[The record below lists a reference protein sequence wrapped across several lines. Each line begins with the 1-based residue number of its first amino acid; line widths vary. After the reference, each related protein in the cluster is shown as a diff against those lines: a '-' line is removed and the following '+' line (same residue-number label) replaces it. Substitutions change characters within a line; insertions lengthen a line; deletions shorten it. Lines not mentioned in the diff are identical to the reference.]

1 MICNNYIYIY
11 MGGKSSKTT
20 NNYTMNIN
28 ELTNNIYNK
37 NNIDISL
44 KDSISQEQHI
54 ENVKNLISNVVVLT
68 MTDIMSDM
76 NFNFDQHNQV
86 VRKFAKD
93 PATGL
98 SCQYDTIISNPAN
111 RLFDLSRH
119 IETTVSNISNNDI
132 GSKVSKKMIATIDM
146 ATQLVKKLGLEKLIK
161 NNGNSQESLDSK
173 TNSINSKS
181 EIKNSGTGGLE
192 DVAGSMFAFGSS
204 KTDNITF
211 INNTDIR
218 NSITNK
224 NTKNIDKKSKYRD
237 ATKNINKIFENKNS
251 NEEAINKIS
260 NAFKTA
266 MTQRNSFDMI
276 DIPCVKMFDVK
287 INQENNMLRY
297 IRQKAITDI
306 IDEIAKKM
314 TENSFKEIDS
324 KFSGDTRKELKDA
337 LKNITKL
344 ASEASSSMVGSNER
358 SMEDK
363 ILAIEVGMDKAI
375 KYLGEGINIDSPTGG
390 SYKFLKYFLLIIIL
404 ALIIFLV
411 IKFVK
416 KNKK

>member
-1 MICNNYIYIY
+1 

-76 NFNFDQHNQV
+76 NFDFDQHNQV

-111 RLFDLSRH
+111 RPPFDLSMH

-224 NTKNIDKKSKYRD
+224 NTKNIDKKSKYRY

-306 IDEIAKKM
+306 IVEIAKKM

-344 ASEASSSMVGSNER
+344 ASEASSSMVGSNEI

>member
-1 MICNNYIYIY
+1 

-54 ENVKNLISNVVVLT
+54 ENVKNLISNVVALT

-76 NFNFDQHNQV
+76 NFNFDQHNQTV
-86 VRKFAKD
+86 LKFAKD
-93 PATGL
+93 PATGQP
-98 SCQYDTIISNPAN
+98 CQYDTIRFNPAN
-111 RLFDLSRH
+111 GPPFDLSMH

-132 GSKVSKKMIATIDM
+132 GSKLSKKMIATIDM

-251 NEEAINKIS
+251 NEEAINEIS
-260 NAFKTA
+260 NALKTA
-266 MTQRNSFDMI
+266 MTQLNSFAMI
-276 DIPCVKMFDVK
+276 DIPCVKRFDVK
-287 INQENNMLRY
+287 INQENNMLGY

>member
-1 MICNNYIYIY
+1 

-76 NFNFDQHNQV
+76 NFDFDQHNQV

-111 RLFDLSRH
+111 RPPFDLSMH

-224 NTKNIDKKSKYRD
+224 NTKNIDKKSKYRY

-266 MTQRNSFDMI
+266 MTQRNSFAMI
-276 DIPCVKMFDVK
+276 DIPCVKRFDVK
-287 INQENNMLRY
+287 INQENNMLGY